1 MESSSKIYNYIA
13 SQCRLYRQEQFNQGF
28 VTISRQAGAGGIT
41 IGEKLAVYLNKE
53 LPGLCQWT
61 VFDKNL
67 VDAVVGEHH
76 LSKKILPFLKE
87 KKVSE
92 IEDMLENLL
101 GLHPPQATLVKQTN
115 ETILRLARLG
125 RVIIVGRGAPVITKE
140 IQGGVHIRLIGSL
153 KKRKEHIKEYF
164 KFTDKEA
171 AFFIENEDRG
181 REQYLRTYFKK
192 DINDT
197 LIYDLIINTD
207 MVSYSAAAALIGNL
221 VIEKIKSQKSIIQK
235 ADK

>member
-13 SQCRLYRQEQFNQGF
+13 SQCRLYDREQLVQGF

-41 IGEKLAVYLNKE
+41 IGEKLATYLNKE
-53 LPGLCQWT
+53 LPNLCQWT

-67 VDAVVGEHH
+67 VDVVVREHH

-87 KKVSE
+87 AKVSE

-101 GLHPPQATLVKQTN
+101 GLHPLQSTLVKQTN
-115 ETILRLARLG
+115 NTILRLARLG

-140 IQGGVHIRLIGSL
+140 VQGGIHIRLIGSL

-164 KFTDKEA
+164 KFNDKEA

-181 REQYLRTYFKK
+181 REQYLKTYLKK
-192 DINDT
+192 DINDP
-197 LIYDLIINTD
+197 LLYDLIVNTD
-207 MVSYSAAAALIGNL
+207 MVSYPAAAVLIGNL
-221 VIEKIKSQKSIIQK
+221 VIEKMKSLRNIIQK
-235 ADK
+235 ANR